1 MKTIIVCLL
10 AVLFGLTSCE
20 KVNNDTPPF
29 LENEKDVTTD
39 LIKAVEENGVMEKFA
54 IDAFIQSLQ
63 GTWRTDSY
71 ILYDKEYKEVVQ
83 VIIENNRVFGEGFSA
98 TFYIFN
104 ECGTL
109 TTYADGCNPSTPII
123 CNYFCSYNQESK
135 ILTLTNRA
143 TIDQY
148 LVSSYDGESLV
159 LDYTIHQ
166 YDSYIDKHYYRY
178 VRETLKRDPD
188 WTMPQN

>member
-1 MKTIIVCLL
+1 MRRNFLLLLL
-10 AVLFGLTSCE
+10 AAMFTMISCE
-20 KVNNDTPPF
+20 KNQQPR
-29 LENEKDVTTD
+29 E
-39 LIKAVEENGVMEKFA
+39 
-54 IDAFIQSLQ
+54 IDPFIQSLQ

-71 ILYDKEYKEVVQ
+71 ILYDKEYKEIVQ

-98 TFYIFN
+98 TFYIFK
-104 ECGTL
+104 EDGTL
-109 TTYADGCNPSTPII
+109 TTYASACNPSMEPFIDD
-123 CNYFCSYNQESK
+123 YFCSYNQESK